1 MGSFKPKPGCFSMF
15 FLKGYGKVKTGTD
28 LAQWVINSFLYM
40 KQIRQPYIIRLA
52 AILISSILI
61 VFALYY
67 LKVVI
72 VPLLFSII
80 FAVMI
85 FPFCLRLEKW
95 GFSKSI
101 AAFTTVFIT
110 TIILGLLAYI
120 LFTQISIF
128 TEQIPQI
135 SHKMNGMINDLRDFA
150 AHKLSMKKTVVAE
163 RIQEQLTQLQNS
175 SDFMPAN
182 MLGIISTLLI
192 NVFLIPLYIFF
203 LVYYR
208 DFFTE
213 FFYKV
218 FQSADKELIDDT
230 IHKMKLVIKG
240 YLFGQFLDI
249 LIIGAANATVL
260 YFIGVGYPI
269 ILGFLIATLCIIPY
283 LGMIVGSLL
292 AVLVAFVTT
301 DTGWQPL
308 TAFIVLW
315 IIHIID
321 SNLVTPMIIGHRV
334 SINPLVAIF
343 VLFLFGELWGLP
355 GLFLAIPLTA
365 ILKVI
370 FDAVPGLHPYG
381 FLLGE
386 PQKYH
391 LKKHSLLHIK
401 VLQRKKEMEQQK
413 PIIESLPDEP
423 VREESPQ

>member
-1 MGSFKPKPGCFSMF
+1 
-15 FLKGYGKVKTGTD
+15 
-28 LAQWVINSFLYM
+28 M

-52 AILISSILI
+52 AILISFILI
-61 VFALYY
+61 VFALYF

-85 FPFCLRLEKW
+85 FPFCLRLEIW
-95 GFSKSI
+95 GFSKGM

-110 TIILGLLAYI
+110 TMILGFIGYI
-120 LFTQISIF
+120 LFTQVSIF

-135 SHKMNGMINDLRDFA
+135 SHKMNLLINDLRDFA
-150 AHKLSMKKTVVAE
+150 AHKLSMKKTVVAGK
-163 RIQEQLTQLQNS
+163 IQDQITQLQNS
-175 SDFMPAN
+175 SNFMPAN
-182 MLGIISTLLI
+182 MLRVISGILI

-203 LVYYR
+203 LIYYR
-208 DFFTE
+208 HFFME
-213 FFYKV
+213 FYYKV
-218 FQSADKELIDDT
+218 FQSADKVLIDDT
-230 IHKMKLVIKG
+230 IQKMELVIKG
-240 YLFGQFLDI
+240 YLFGQLLDI
-249 LIIGAANATVL
+249 LIIGAANAAVL
-260 YFIGVGYPI
+260 YFIGIGYPI
-269 ILGFLIATLCIIPY
+269 ILGFLIATLCIVPY

-301 DTGWQPL
+301 NTSWQPL
-308 TAFIVLW
+308 TAFTLLW

-334 SINPLVAIF
+334 SLNPLVAIF

-370 FDAVPGLHPYG
+370 FDAVPGLQPYG

-391 LKKHSLLHIK
+391 LKKHSLLHIN
-401 VLQRKKEMEQQK
+401 VLQRKKEMENQK
-413 PIIESLPDEP
+413 PISDSLPDEP
-423 VREESPQ
+423 VITPDPEQLA